1 MKRPQDSDVDL
12 LVEFE
17 QGACVGLFEF
27 ARLWRFLSELTGR
40 NVDLV
45 TRRGLHRELRD
56 DILNEAIRAA

>member
-12 LVEFE
+12 LVESE

-27 ARLWRFLSELTGR
+27 AGLRRFLSELTGR